1 MEEKMAE
8 QIKMNVPLD
17 QLKDKVCE
25 CGNALYIPALQLKIV
40 PPLYSPSGQPE
51 YVMLQVGF
59 LCVNCGES
67 IPLKPTPDSEK
78 MIITFPT
85 GREN

>member
-8 QIKMNVPLD
+8 QIKMNIPLD

-59 LCVNCGES
+59 LCTTCGER
-67 IPLKPTPDSEK
+67 IPLKPEADPEK
-78 MIITFPT
+78 KIITFPT